1 MGVSGEMIEGASL
14 QAKGGSRAYDGP
26 MKNSDVPRETMR
38 RAVQLCGGI
47 DALGDAL
54 NVSTATLEKWLAGKE
69 EPSSEVFTQAV
80 GLLLE
85 ATARRPPPARSS
97 EPPKSGRKER
107 PH

>member
-1 MGVSGEMIEGASL
+1 
-14 QAKGGSRAYDGP
+14 

-54 NVSTATLEKWLAGKE
+54 NVSTATLEKWLSGE
-69 EPSSEVFTQAV
+69 EQPSSQQFTQAV

-85 ATARRPPPARSS
+85 ATARRPPPSRSS
-97 EPPKSGRKER
+97 DPSDRGRKEK

>member
-1 MGVSGEMIEGASL
+1 
-14 QAKGGSRAYDGP
+14 
-26 MKNSDVPRETMR
+26 MR

-54 NVSTATLEKWLAGKE
+54 NVSTATLEKWLSGEE
-69 EPSSEVFTQAV
+69 EPSHQVFTEAV

-85 ATARRPPPARSS
+85 ATARRPPKSSPGGSS
-97 EPPKSGRKER
+97 ENSRKSK

>member
-1 MGVSGEMIEGASL
+1 
-14 QAKGGSRAYDGP
+14 

-38 RAVQLCGGI
+38 RAVQLCGGL

-54 NVSTATLEKWLAGKE
+54 NVSTSTLEKWLSGE
-69 EPSSEVFTQAV
+69 EQPSPEQFTQAV

-85 ATARRPPPARSS
+85 ATARRPRQSGPSDPG
-97 EPPKSGRKER
+97 EGGRKEK

>member
-1 MGVSGEMIEGASL
+1 
-14 QAKGGSRAYDGP
+14 

-54 NVSTATLEKWLAGKE
+54 NVSTATLEKWLSGDE
-69 EPSSEVFTQAV
+69 QPSLQVFTQAV

-85 ATARRPPPARSS
+85 ATARK
-97 EPPKSGRKER
+97 PPKSGPGDPTKGSRKDDR
-107 PH
+107 H

>member
-1 MGVSGEMIEGASL
+1 
-14 QAKGGSRAYDGP
+14 
-26 MKNSDVPRETMR
+26 MKNSDVPRETIR

-54 NVSTATLEKWLAGKE
+54 SVSTATLQKWLSGEE
-69 EPSSEVFTQAV
+69 EPSQQVFTQAV

-85 ATARRPPPARSS
+85 ATARRPPAAGSS
-97 EPPKSGRKER
+97 EPSDNSRKGK

>member
-1 MGVSGEMIEGASL
+1 MTGKDADSQRKIEAE
-14 QAKGGSRAYDGP
+14 AEHRYDAR

-54 NVSTATLEKWLAGKE
+54 NVSTATLEKWLSGE
-69 EPSSEVFTQAV
+69 EQPSQQIFTQAV

-85 ATARRPPPARSS
+85 ATARRPPKSGSGDSS
-97 EPPKSGRKER
+97 EGSRKEK